1 MLNFFK
7 KNKNIKNDNGLNEVY
22 SKNGKGDLIFE
33 FTRVNGVIEGEAIHY
48 RVDGSIKKIENYK
61 SGKLDGLTKIY
72 DIFGV
77 EIIDELNY
85 ISKVA

>member
-48 RVDGSIKKIENYK
+48 REDGSIKKIENYK

-72 DIFGV
+72 DIYGV

-85 ISKVA
+85 VNG